1 MKKLSLLQ
9 KLIIGILAGVLIG
22 LAVKYSEFYFLVKI
36 LGTFNSIFGNFLG
49 FIIPLIIITFVAP
62 GISDL
67 GKGAE
72 KLLGLTALLAYIS
85 TVIAGLGA
93 FFVGKSILPKFIG
106 SSEEVVKNTLDL
118 NPYFTIEMPAIMG
131 IMTALVLAFLLGIG
145 MANIKDKNL
154 YRVIEDAQKIVK
166 LTIDK
171 VIIPLIPIHICGIF
185 AKLTTTGEIIGT
197 MKTFSWVFILL
208 LSLQLIYILVQYFI
222 AGSISGKNPFGLI
235 KNILPAY
242 FTALGTQSSAATIPV
257 SLEASRKNGVS
268 EEIVDFVV
276 PLGAT
281 IHLAGD
287 TITLVLSSMGVMLMS
302 GINPTLSSMFPF
314 ILMLG
319 VTMVAAPGIP
329 GGGVYAALGLLEK
342 MLMFSSG
349 QQGLMIAIHFAQD
362 SFGTAT
368 NVSGDGALAV
378 TIDTIL
384 TRKKVGVEE
393 IKSI

>member
-9 KLIIGILAGVLIG
+9 KLILGIMLGILIG
-22 LAVKYSEFYFLVKI
+22 YVVKGTEVYFVI
-36 LGTFNSIFGNFLG
+36 RGFSTFNSIFGNFLA

-72 KLLGLTALLAYIS
+72 RLLGLTGLLAYVS
-85 TVIAGLGA
+85 TIIAGLGA
-93 FFVGKSILPKFIG
+93 FLIGKSILPKFIG
-106 SSEEVVKNTLDL
+106 LSREVAKNQLEL
-118 NPYFTIEMPAIMG
+118 SPYFTIEMPAIMG
-131 IMTALVLAFLLGIG
+131 IMSALILAFLLGIG
-145 MANIKDKNL
+145 MANLREKNL
-154 YRVIEDAQKIVK
+154 YKVISEGQKIVK

-171 VIIPLIPIHICGIF
+171 VIIPFIPLHICGIF
-185 AKLTTTGEIIGT
+185 AKLTATGEIIGT
-197 MKTFSWVFILL
+197 MKAFSWVFILL
-208 LSLQLIYILVQYFI
+208 LSLQLIYILIQYLI
-222 AGSISGKNPFGLI
+222 AGSISGKNPVKLL

-287 TITLVLSSMGVMLMS
+287 TITLVLSAMGVMLMS
-302 GINPTLSSMFPF
+302 GINPTFASMFPF

-378 TIDTIL
+378 TIDSML
-384 TRKKVGVEE
+384 TKKKRVEVV
-393 IKSI
+393 KNV